1 MEETI
6 VKEIQRLKKEMY
18 KRKEEISDI
27 KKLVNKEIDREFYS
41 NLSELSEKE
50 LETYIEECLSS
61 INRNIDPKPEKK
73 SITSHRKILGKPII
87 LIKRVLL
94 KIIGFYIDLILDKQT
109 QFNQQSVA
117 LYQALLLR
125 LRQNKERI
133 KQIEEKVSDCEEN
146 LDIILDK
153 LKDLHLSLEQL
164 KNKTAN
170 HNPTVED

>member
-27 KKLVNKEIDREFYS
+27 KKLVNKEIDQEFYS

-73 SITSHRKILGKPII
+73 SITSHRKILGTPI
-87 LIKRVLL
+87 
-94 KIIGFYIDLILDKQT
+94 
-109 QFNQQSVA
+109 A
-117 LYQALLLR
+117 
-125 LRQNKERI
+125 
-133 KQIEEKVSDCEEN
+133 
-146 LDIILDK
+146 
-153 LKDLHLSLEQL
+153 
-164 KNKTAN
+164 
-170 HNPTVED
+170 